1 MSVKTKRIK
10 KEPRNAVRILV
21 AGAGGRMGRSILN
34 LAYQDPEIQIAGA
47 FERTDSPV
55 IGRDVGELIGVPPI
69 NVPVHP
75 DLRECV
81 QLGSVIIDFTQPEAV
96 PHHLD
101 IALKTK
107 RAMVIGTTG
116 LSDTL
121 IRKLR
126 AASKKI
132 PIVQA
137 PNMSVGVNLLFR
149 LAELVGNS
157 LNDSYDVEIVE
168 EHHKHKK
175 DAPSGTA
182 LELARVIAKARKIDL
197 ETHALYGRK
206 GMTGERKRG
215 SIGIHAVRGGDVVG
229 NHQVS
234 FMNEGERIELIHKA
248 SSRGAFALGALYAAK
263 FVAKQKVGFYNMRDI
278 LGFKE

>member
-1 MSVKTKRIK
+1 MSKTKHA
-10 KEPRNAVRILV
+10 KENRNAVRIIV
-21 AGAGGRMGRSILN
+21 AGAAGRMGRSILN
-34 LAYQDPEIQIAGA
+34 LADRDPGIKIVGA
-47 FERTDSPV
+47 FERADSSM
-55 IGRDVGELIGVPPI
+55 IGHDVGELIGAPSI
-69 NVPVHP
+69 NVPIHP

-116 LSDTL
+116 LSDAF
-121 IRKLR
+121 IGKLH

-137 PNMSVGVNLLFR
+137 PNMSIGVNLLFR
-149 LAELVGNS
+149 LAELVGTS
-157 LNDSYDVEIVE
+157 LDERYDVEIVE

-197 ETHALYGRK
+197 ETHAIYGRK
-206 GMTGERKRG
+206 GITGERKRG
-215 SIGIHAVRGGDVVG
+215 SIGIHAVRGGDVIG

-234 FMNEGERIELIHKA
+234 FMTEGERIELIHKA
-248 SSRGAFALGALYAAK
+248 SSREAFASGALCAAK
-263 FVAKQKVGFYNMRDI
+263 FVAKKKVGFYNMQQV
-278 LGFKE
+278 LGL

>member
-1 MSVKTKRIK
+1 MKTKKIK
-10 KEPRNAVRILV
+10 KQSRNTVRILV
-21 AGAGGRMGRSILN
+21 AGAAGRMGRSILN
-34 LAYQDPEIQIAGA
+34 LAYRDPEIQIAGA
-47 FERTDSPV
+47 FERAESPM
-55 IGRDVGELIGVPPI
+55 IGRDVSELIGAPSL

-75 DLRECV
+75 DLRECI
-81 QLGSVIIDFTQPEAV
+81 QLGNVIIDFTQPEAV
-96 PHHLD
+96 PYHLD

-116 LSDTL
+116 LSEAF
-121 IRKLR
+121 IGKLY

-149 LAELVGNS
+149 LAELVGSS
-157 LNDSYDVEIVE
+157 LDERYDVEIVE

-182 LELARVIAKARKIDL
+182 LELARMIAKGRKIDL

-206 GMTGERKRG
+206 GLTGERKKG

-234 FMNEGERIELIHKA
+234 FMNDGERIELVHKA
-248 SSRGAFALGALYAAK
+248 SSRDAFASGALYAAK
-263 FVAKQKVGFYNMRDI
+263 FVAKQKVGFYNMQDV
-278 LGFKE
+278 LGLKK